1 MNNFVFVLKGME
13 NSFFP
18 LISVPPPLPR
28 EVKEFINENS
38 RQNLFWEKSTISRFY
53 NHHLIRYHPSHL
65 TEKLQHV
72 VLALSHI

>member
-18 LISVPPPLPR
+18 LISVPPPPPR

>member
-18 LISVPPPLPR
+18 LISVPPPTPR